1 MFGIL
6 VLLFTV
12 VPALEIYL
20 LINIGSKIGGVNTIA
35 VVILTGIVG
44 AALAKSQGLAI
55 INKIQKDLNQ
65 GALPADQIIHG
76 LLVFGGGLLLLT
88 PGFLTDI
95 LGLSMVIP
103 GTRHILVKVMKA
115 QLEKGIQSGNIFF
128 SSNSGAFKSQGFSNS
143 DFTNSDF
150 TNSDF
155 TNSDFSNSFNEF
167 DSEQSVDKSADIIE
181 VDFVEKKT
189 KED

>member
-6 VLLFTV
+6 LLLFTV

-20 LINIGSKIGGVNTIA
+20 LINIGSQIGGLNTIA

-103 GTRHILVKVMKA
+103 GTRHVLVKMLKA
-115 QLEKGIQSGNIFF
+115 QFKKGIQNGNIFF
-128 SSNSGAFKSQGFSNS
+128 SSNIRSFNSS
-143 DFTNSDF
+143 DFTNDF
-150 TNSDF
+150 TD
-155 TNSDFSNSFNEF
+155 DFSGRS
-167 DSEQSVDKSADIIE
+167 SENISGDIIE

-189 KED
+189 KKE